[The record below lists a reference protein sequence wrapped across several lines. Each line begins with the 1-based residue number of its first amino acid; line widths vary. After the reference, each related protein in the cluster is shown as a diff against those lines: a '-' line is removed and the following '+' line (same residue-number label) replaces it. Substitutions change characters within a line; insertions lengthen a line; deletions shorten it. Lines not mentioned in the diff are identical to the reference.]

1 MTYPNIVPRKR
12 HGWEFCNENVSIW
25 NSSVHPNGIQAL
37 EKGNRRVAKWFI
49 SVLKGCRRVIDI
61 GCGTGFPCL
70 YLAPHVDEIMGVD
83 AAPNMINAA
92 QGNAQKMNIR
102 NVQFE
107 IGGADGSLE
116 FPDGYFDG
124 ALLCGV
130 LENMEVEIAHR
141 MISEVWRVLSSGG
154 RLAVIDQDW
163 QNETKNKPRDEW
175 FICLKGED
183 LFLRHVQR
191 NISPHYERY
200 TEYRVN
206 STSVSG
212 RQLKSEL
219 GDKRR
224 VPTTITVECLR
235 LDDIIDAWYDQTFS
249 FPKRKSLIKKK
260 RRGRKDEETV
270 QFDRQTL
277 KDLAASAS
285 FHDIEVQSLPVWSQ
299 YILFLTAIK

>member
-1 MTYPNIVPRKR
+1 MTYPNIVLRKQ

-25 NSSVHPNGIQAL
+25 NGHPDSIQAL

-61 GCGTGFPCL
+61 GCGAGFPGL
-70 YLAPHVDEIMGVD
+70 YLAPHVDKVVGVD
-83 AAPNMINAA
+83 AAPNMIHAARENA
-92 QGNAQKMNIR
+92 KRMNIR
-102 NVQFE
+102 NIQFE
-107 IGGADGSLE
+107 VGGADGSLE

-163 QNETKNKPRDEW
+163 QNETKNKPQDEW
-175 FICLKGED
+175 LICLTLRRRD
-183 LFLRHVQR
+183 LLLQHVQR
-191 NISPHYERY
+191 NVSPHYERY

-224 VPTTITVECLR
+224 VPTTITVER
-235 LDDIIDAWYDQTFS
+235 LKPDDIIDAWYE
-249 FPKRKSLIKKK
+249 K
-260 RRGRKDEETV
+260 TV
-270 QFDRQTL
+270 QFDSQTL

-285 FHDIEVQSLPVWSQ
+285 FHDIKVQSLPVWSQ